1 MWSMSAIRSNGP
13 QPATVL
19 PVNAVVSSQ
28 PIHVRFQT
36 QNERSQRSAS
46 SSIVNLTPLCLPQS
60 TNTQFLILLTNQ
72 KPVSNFPIPMKPKL
86 GFLVLL
92 SVFCSIA
99 ESKCSQ
105 GCGLALASYYTWEGS
120 NLTFIAEVLQSDLN
134 ITPDTIVSYNKQKI
148 PNKYS
153 VGLDIRINVPFPCNC
168 INGEYLGYVFD
179 YTVRT
184 GDKYTTVAQ
193 TYYANLTTYQSLQ
206 TNNSFDPNMIPD
218 VNTRLKVPVTC
229 SCGSSSVSREYGL
242 FITYP
247 LRPNETVEKVAAETG
262 FNSTTLLQSYNPG
275 VDFSQGSGLVY
286 IPGKGDKFRY
296 ALSSRNFMQI

>member
-1 MWSMSAIRSNGP
+1 
-13 QPATVL
+13 
-19 PVNAVVSSQ
+19 
-28 PIHVRFQT
+28 
-36 QNERSQRSAS
+36 
-46 SSIVNLTPLCLPQS
+46 
-60 TNTQFLILLTNQ
+60 
-72 KPVSNFPIPMKPKL
+72 MKSKL

-99 ESKCSQ
+99 ESKCSK
-105 GCGLALASYYTWEGS
+105 GCGLALASYYVWQFS
-120 NLTFIAEVLQSDLN
+120 NLTFIAEVMQSDLN

-148 PNKYS
+148 PNKDS
-153 VGLDIRINVPFPCNC
+153 VGQDIRINVPFPCNC
-168 INGEYLGYVFD
+168 INDEYLGYVFD

-184 GDKYTTVAQ
+184 GDTYTKVAQ

-296 ALSSRNFMQI
+296 ALSSRNFMQICELGFC

>member
-1 MWSMSAIRSNGP
+1 
-13 QPATVL
+13 
-19 PVNAVVSSQ
+19 
-28 PIHVRFQT
+28 
-36 QNERSQRSAS
+36 
-46 SSIVNLTPLCLPQS
+46 
-60 TNTQFLILLTNQ
+60 
-72 KPVSNFPIPMKPKL
+72 MKPKL
-86 GFLVLL
+86 GFLVLV

-99 ESKCSQ
+99 ESKCSK
-105 GCGLALASYYTWEGS
+105 GCGLALASYYVWQGS

-148 PNKYS
+148 PNKDF
-153 VGLDIRINVPFPCNC
+153 VDKDIRINVPFPCNC
-168 INGEYLGYVFD
+168 IKGEYLGYVFD
-179 YTVRT
+179 YTAIE
-184 GDKYTTVAQ
+184 GDTYTTVAQ

-206 TNNSFDPNMIPD
+206 ANNSYEATNIA
-218 VNTRLKVPVTC
+218 VGASLKVPVTC

-247 LRPNETVEKVAAETG
+247 LRPNETVEKVAAEMG

-296 ALSSRNFMQI
+296 ALSSRNFYADM